1 MSLSLVE
8 LKPETL
14 RAQVENHLREA
25 ITSGKLQTGQK
36 LIERELCASMGVSR
50 SSLRE
55 ALRKLEAEK
64 LIVQVPHR
72 GPEVA
77 SITLAEARELY
88 ALRSILESYVAHEF
102 TRIASDEAVSQL
114 AATVKRLKVAGLKK
128 SSSDVLSAKADFYGV
143 LFAGASNSLVQEIL
157 AGLMSRV
164 SLLRGTSLMRTDR
177 LPKSIKEISTLLA
190 CIQNRDAKAAQ
201 EVSRQHVLNAESAAL
216 EVLEK
221 QLNDLHQPPTERNKQ
236 HEQRR
241 I

>member
-25 ITSGKLQTGQK
+25 ITSGKLQPGQK

-50 SSLRE
+50 PSLRE

-77 SITLAEARELY
+77 SITLVEARELY

-102 TRIASDEAVSQL
+102 TRHASDDAVAQL
-114 AATVKRLKVAGLKK
+114 ANAVKQLKNAGRTN
-128 SSSDVLSAKADFYGV
+128 SSAEVLRAKADFYGV
-143 LFAGASNSLVQEIL
+143 LFAGAGNSLVQEIL
-157 AGLMSRV
+157 GGLMSRV
-164 SLLRGTSLMRTDR
+164 SLLRSTSLMRTDR
-177 LPKSIKEISTLLA
+177 LPKSIKEISTLLE

-216 EVLEK
+216 DVLEK
-221 QLNDLHQPPTERNKQ
+221 QINDLHQPQTERTKQ
-236 HEQRR
+236 HE
-241 I
+241 

>member
-1 MSLSLVE
+1 MSLSLAE

-25 ITSGKLQTGQK
+25 ITSGKLQAGQK

-50 SSLRE
+50 PSLRE

-102 TRIASDEAVSQL
+102 TRLASDEAVSQL
-114 AATVKRLKVAGLKK
+114 AVTVKRLKIAGLKK
-128 SSSDVLSAKADFYGV
+128 SRSDVLSAKADFYAV

-177 LPKSIKEISTLLA
+177 LPRSIEEISTLLT
-190 CIQNRDAKAAQ
+190 CIQNRDAQGAQ
-201 EVSRQHVLNAESAAL
+201 EVSKNHVLNAEVAAL
-216 EVLEK
+216 AMLEK
-221 QLNDLHQPPTERNKQ
+221 QIEDLKQ
-236 HEQRR
+236 ASTTKRK
-241 I
+241 IA

>member
-1 MSLSLVE
+1 MSLFLAE

-25 ITSGKLQTGQK
+25 ITSGKLQAGQK

-50 SSLRE
+50 PSLRE

-77 SITLAEARELY
+77 SITLVEARELY

-102 TRIASDEAVSQL
+102 TRLASDDAVAQL

-128 SSSDVLSAKADFYGV
+128 SRSDVLSAKADFYAV
-143 LFAGASNSLVQEIL
+143 LFAGAGNSLVQEML
-157 AGLMSRV
+157 GGLMSRV

-177 LPKSIKEISTLLA
+177 LPRSIEEISTLLT
-190 CIQNRDAKAAQ
+190 CIQNRDAQGAQ
-201 EVSRQHVLNAESAAL
+201 AVSKNHVLNAEVAAL
-216 EVLEK
+216 AMLENQIEDLK
-221 QLNDLHQPPTERNKQ
+221 QASTTKRK
-236 HEQRR
+236 
-241 I
+241 IA

>member
-1 MSLSLVE
+1 MRLLLAE

-25 ITSGKLQTGQK
+25 ITGGQLQAGQK

-50 SSLRE
+50 PSLRE

-77 SITLAEARELY
+77 SISLVEARELY

-102 TRIASDEAVSQL
+102 TRLASDEAVAQL
-114 AATVKRLKVAGLKK
+114 AVTVRRLKIAGLKK
-128 SSSDVLSAKADFYGV
+128 SRSDVLRAKADFYGV
-143 LFAGASNSLVQEIL
+143 LFAGAGNALVQEIL
-157 AGLMSRV
+157 GGLMSRV

-177 LPKSIKEISTLLA
+177 LQRSIEEISTLLT
-190 CIQNRDAKAAQ
+190 CIQNRDAEGAQ
-201 EVSRQHVLNAESAAL
+201 AVSKNHVLNAEVAAL
-216 EVLEK
+216 AMLEK
-221 QLNDLHQPPTERNKQ
+221 QIEDLKQASPTKRKTA
-236 HEQRR
+236 
-241 I
+241 